1 MQGDYKVVETP
12 LQRRR
17 VITGSWV
24 FAGRLL
30 SPKPAG
36 VAAGAAGN
44 FRFGAPPA
52 CRNFCL
58 RQARL
63 GCNLAR
69 NAVVPSSATF
79 CVRNVLPLE
88 NPESTG
94 GTPYLPAHNSFAF
107 FRRKRRIRAQH
118 VSQGRV
124 HFYLRRLRF
133 RPHAL
138 LVVSVGKFNTRRRRN
153 ALFARGL
160 MRLFPAISA
169 RKGADERKVGFFSK
183 HRNAAEVHAELSG
196 TARSGTGYP
205 WISLRA
211 CSNRRKFLSPQTPRR
226 PLTPPPLSAPNR
238 SSKNIAE
245 PAQLRSFRA
254 SPLRSLFEA
263 YCRTA

>member
-1 MQGDYKVVETP
+1 MFLGKECFGGNKVAHCGALQGDYKVVETP

-94 GTPYLPAHNSFAF
+94 GTPYLPAHNSFALS
-107 FRRKRRIRAQH
+107 RRERRIRARH
-118 VSQGRV
+118 VAQGRV

-133 RPHAL
+133 LPPAL
-138 LVVSVGKFNTRRRRN
+138 LVVSVGKFHTRRRRDTY
-153 ALFARGL
+153 L
-160 MRLFPAISA
+160 
-169 RKGADERKVGFFSK
+169 
-183 HRNAAEVHAELSG
+183 
-196 TARSGTGYP
+196 
-205 WISLRA
+205 
-211 CSNRRKFLSPQTPRR
+211 
-226 PLTPPPLSAPNR
+226 
-238 SSKNIAE
+238 
-245 PAQLRSFRA
+245 
-254 SPLRSLFEA
+254 
-263 YCRTA
+263 

>member
-24 FAGRLL
+24 FTGRLL

-36 VAAGAAGN
+36 IAAGAAGN

-124 HFYLRRLRF
+124 HLYLRRLRF

-138 LVVSVGKFNTRRRRN
+138 LVVSVGKFNTRRRRS

-169 RKGADERKVGFFSK
+169 RKGADERKVGFSQNIETPQK
-183 HRNAAEVHAELSG
+183 YMRNFRKLSVPIQ
-196 TARSGTGYP
+196 TAHGYP
-205 WISLRA
+205 
-211 CSNRRKFLSPQTPRR
+211 C
-226 PLTPPPLSAPNR
+226 APV
-238 SSKNIAE
+238 STGG
-245 PAQLRSFRA
+245 SF
-254 SPLRSLFEA
+254 
-263 YCRTA
+263 